1 MRTSNVNCN
10 YLFMFPAIRVNKSA
24 DINDPGFRTIMTAGL
39 QNAYLSA
46 FSKAYSVFINQKS
59 RTLVEPSLIKVNLVD
74 ILKTGVINP
83 ENTKQEVN
91 LRYIVLNNN
100 RVLNSSFAADSINM
114 LSIQEMA
121 QALNSDMLNTEIIER
136 GFVEVMPYN
145 KSPPAQPQYWII
157 GAVLGPIVFIVI
169 VFWLIAYIYYR
180 CINPKRNF
188 KKQGSRLKDE
198 SAGDVSS
205 CSFTCS

>member
-1 MRTSNVNCN
+1 
-10 YLFMFPAIRVNKSA
+10 MFAEIRVNKSA
-24 DINDPGFRTIMTAGL
+24 EINNPGFRAIMMTGL
-39 QNAYLSA
+39 QNAYLRA
-46 FSKAYSVFINQKS
+46 FSKAYSLFIYQKS

-74 ILKTGVINP
+74 IFKTGLFNA

-121 QALNSDMLNTEIIER
+121 QDLNSDMLNTEIVER

-157 GAVLGPIVFIVI
+157 GAVIGPIAFIVI
-169 VFWLIAYIYYR
+169 AFWLIAYIYYR

-188 KKQGSRLKDE
+188 KKQGSRLEDE
-198 SAGDVSS
+198 SPENVSV
-205 CSFTCS
+205 CLFCCLRK